1 MGINYI
7 AHNAAEVNLNL
18 YQEPHAFSIKRISL
32 LVSSRRLSF
41 IICYKLISVT
51 FELWI
56 FHTPKRIAATITSEI
71 FFLRPVL
78 LEKKCFMMHSIVL
91 KFLTQLFSKC
101 CFLKKNRILVNVRPQ
116 FLPEN
121 LAVSLAL
128 LCIIKYDI
136 ASISSDFIYNENKIL
151 VQ

>member
-1 MGINYI
+1 
-7 AHNAAEVNLNL
+7 
-18 YQEPHAFSIKRISL
+18 
-32 LVSSRRLSF
+32 
-41 IICYKLISVT
+41 
-51 FELWI
+51 
-56 FHTPKRIAATITSEI
+56 
-71 FFLRPVL
+71 
-78 LEKKCFMMHSIVL
+78 MMHSIVL

>member
-1 MGINYI
+1 M
-7 AHNAAEVNLNL
+7 
-18 YQEPHAFSIKRISL
+18 L
-32 LVSSRRLSF
+32 L
-41 IICYKLISVT
+41 
-51 FELWI
+51 
-56 FHTPKRIAATITSEI
+56 
-71 FFLRPVL
+71 
-78 LEKKCFMMHSIVL
+78 
-91 KFLTQLFSKC
+91 
-101 CFLKKNRILVNVRPQ
+101 LKKKKKNCILVNVRPQ